1 MVQVMTAHRRWE
13 AFRGESHDSKD
24 MIFSV
29 RKSSVFQMKTK
40 LEVFMAAN
48 VSEQVP
54 DFRIEGNWFESACA
68 IYAGDT
74 QNIIAQV
81 SH

>member
-1 MVQVMTAHRRWE
+1 MQMMTAHRRWE

-24 MIFSV
+24 VMFSV
-29 RKSSVFQMKTK
+29 RKSSMFQMKTK
-40 LEVFMAAN
+40 LEVFMANN
-48 VSEQVP
+48 VSEERP

-74 QNIIAQV
+74 QTIIAQV
-81 SH
+81 